1 MVGSDKNQ
9 DGKGG
14 MGRQMSKLL
23 KRKKDNKKTDLLTDL
38 SQRVTALEAQLELSE
53 QQNEERKQAQ
63 EILNEE
69 LLEQRRRYD
78 EEKRKWAAQIDQLK
92 EKYFLS
98 LVVSAKLNYM
108 LSSNDGDSINVRA
121 PALWE
126 QAAADEV
133 EVEDFTNYI
142 AQHIDEAVAAANGDR
157 RRQPGGGSSDG
168 KVGYDHYYS
177 YVRDDSDP
185 RRRV

>member
-1 MVGSDKNQ
+1 
-9 DGKGG
+9 
-14 MGRQMSKLL
+14 
-23 KRKKDNKKTDLLTDL
+23 
-38 SQRVTALEAQLELSE
+38 
-53 QQNEERKQAQ
+53 
-63 EILNEE
+63 
-69 LLEQRRRYD
+69 
-78 EEKRKWAAQIDQLK
+78 
-92 EKYFLS
+92 LS

-108 LSSNDGDSINVRA
+108 LSSNDSINVRA

-142 AQHIDEAVAAANGDR
+142 AQHIDEAVASANDDR